1 MISRQISKSA
11 IGNTGGD
18 IRSQQPDLSRLRA
31 IAGNNLTQKPIAL
44 ARAASCP
51 SQQKSSVERVKIA
64 ASRSQIPQNLTHFI
78 AFVNSIF

>member
-1 MISRQISKSA
+1 MIYRQLSKSA
-11 IGNTGGD
+11 IGNTEGD
-18 IRSQQPDLSRLRA
+18 IRSQQPNLSLLRA
-31 IAGNNLTQKPIAL
+31 ITGNNLTQKPIAL

-64 ASRSQIPQNLTHFI
+64 ASRSQIPKKVTHVI